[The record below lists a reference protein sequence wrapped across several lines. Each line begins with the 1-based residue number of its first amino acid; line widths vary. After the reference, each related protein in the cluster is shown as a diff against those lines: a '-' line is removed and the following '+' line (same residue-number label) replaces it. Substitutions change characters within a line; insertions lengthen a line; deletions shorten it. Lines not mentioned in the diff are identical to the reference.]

1 MNSSNEMT
9 NGTHDTS
16 LECSPQKQ
24 SAAEEWIK
32 TIVYLLI
39 LCLALFGN
47 AMVIW
52 IIYNHRRM
60 QTATNYLI
68 VNMAVG
74 DLFMAIITMIPH
86 AVSMLRG
93 THSWVSDA
101 FFGQISCKLFMFAQG
116 CSMACSIF
124 TLTALA
130 FERFFAVA
138 FPMWKVITKRRT
150 RWLIAVIWT
159 ASFAYPAPFF
169 YAAKV
174 HLYDG
179 IPFCVEDWAPVFDPR
194 RSQATFTLVSF
205 VFLYAVPLLVISVL
219 YSIIIAKV
227 WGRDIPGNATLANQ
241 RLLNKSKKN
250 VLKMLITVV
259 LAFALCWFLMHLNV
273 LLIDF
278 SSVFTSCGIPKGL
291 QNTAFLFG
299 HANSAIN
306 CCIYVIF
313 SQEFRRGFKEILQPL
328 FPKRSGTFLFGN
340 SRARATME
348 ATIDLQTSYKG
359 QPQARAFKIMDN
371 ASS

>member
-9 NGTHDTS
+9 NGTHDTP

-174 HLYDG
+174 HLYEG